1 MHGPRRATREVFE
14 RGTMQKGDALDLLA
28 SLPDACSPLAFFD
41 PQFRAVLDKLA
52 YGNEGAKQK
61 ARFDLPAMRE
71 EYIDAC
77 LRRIALALRP
87 SGYCVLWAD
96 TFNLCEGH
104 HRRVKMPLSASTV
117 SLGTIFVPATAIVD
131 GARATICWCY
141 RKNHYVQRLH
151 GATTASDVAGMRRST
166 RSFTHIHT
174 PSRSV

>member
-1 MHGPRRATREVFE
+1 MDRGVPREKCLSAARCRRATRSTCWHRCPMRVRRWRFSI
-14 RGTMQKGDALDLLA
+14 RNSGQ
-28 SLPDACSPLAFFD
+28 CSTSSRTAT
-41 PQFRAVLDKLA
+41 
-52 YGNEGAKQK
+52 K
-61 ARFDLPAMRE
+61 APNKKRVSICRRCAR
-71 EYIDAC
+71 YIDAC

-87 SGYCVLWAD
+87 SGYCMLWAD

-117 SLGTIFVPATAIVD
+117 SLGTIFVPATAIED